1 MSTLPPNE
9 PLDEE
14 ERELARV
21 LRALPGGEPP
31 AALDAAI
38 LRAAANAAASSR
50 RPVRRALAS
59 AGALW
64 GIGSA
69 AAAVLALGVAWQLR
83 YGVND
88 TSASAER
95 ASRAHLV
102 ADDAEDD
109 SVQVDI
115 PAQAQN
121 APMAPPPPAMA
132 AEKAAPAAASGPRR
146 ELAAKPARV
155 APAAAEPEAFANDK
169 LEERQV
175 ASGAISP
182 AELQSTESATAPSD
196 ERMKEKLRDQEMASA
211 EAADHAR
218 AEAGL
223 ELKGQAAKTAQAE
236 AYANAAST
244 SPPPPP
250 AAYRPAAV
258 GGGFVAAQSPAK
270 PAAAAPAATAPAP
283 ALAQSR
289 ADSNEDLDKVIVV
302 GAVDQKDAAALPKK
316 PATWLA
322 DIRKLREQGKIE
334 QARAALVEF
343 RKKYPKWVIPTD
355 LAPLLKQ

>member
-1 MSTLPPNE
+1 MNTLPPNQ

-14 ERELARV
+14 ERELARI

-38 LRAAANAAASSR
+38 LRAATNAAAASQ

-88 TSASAER
+88 ASITAER
-95 ASRAHLV
+95 APHANLV

-115 PAQAQN
+115 PAQAEN
-121 APMAPPPPAMA
+121 APMAPPPPALANEKA
-132 AEKAAPAAASGPRR
+132 AAAPAASGLRREVAAQPARAAPAAAA
-146 ELAAKPARV
+146 EL
-155 APAAAEPEAFANDK
+155 EAFANDR
-169 LEERQV
+169 LEERQA
-175 ASGAISP
+175 ASGAINP
-182 AELQSTESATAPSD
+182 AEVQSSEAIAALSS
-196 ERMKEKLRDQEMASA
+196 EQMKEKLRDQEMADA
-211 EAADHAR
+211 AAADKAR
-218 AEAGL
+218 AESGF
-223 ELKGQAAKTAQAE
+223 ELKGQAAKTAQA
-236 AYANAAST
+236 YANAA

-270 PAAAAPAATAPAP
+270 PAAAAQAAAAPAP
-283 ALAQSR
+283 APAQSR
-289 ADSNEDLDKVIVV
+289 ADSSEDLDKVGVV
-302 GAVDQKDAAALPKK
+302 GGADHKDEAAPAKK

-322 DIRKLREQGKIE
+322 DIRKLRDQGKIDE
-334 QARAALVEF
+334 ARAALVEF

-355 LAPLLKQ
+355 LAPLLKE